1 MTLSLAL
8 ATAALLAAEPSN
20 LPPNHP
26 PVPPGT
32 QASPARPA
40 SGGMPEGH
48 PPVMPEQGM
57 GNGAGALPEGHPPMT
72 GSGSGQPSMRGAMP
86 EGHPPPSS
94 QGRLPPS
101 AEELLKQLDSTEGLR
116 TREKTFEIA
125 ASLGKLYY
133 SNGRPGEAMMYFL
146 QAEQKAMG
154 LRALYVE
161 QRKKLG
167 KKPVPGAEEAGCGF
181 TPATPMADMAQ
192 VAEERAKKG
201 DVAGAAACARAAVA
215 LVVEIEVLRG
225 QALYLSG
232 DKVGA
237 LTVFERVLEVA
248 PSEPEALFSRSAL
261 LYETKGEDVKA
272 LRAAHEGFEAYVAAH
287 PDAPR
292 VELAKQLSKFAEE
305 TAKAGG
311 REKWKKQ
318 REEERRIRL
327 SQPRAS
333 APMAGTGPMAGG
345 PMAGGPMAGST
356 GGQGQAGPPALTQ
369 EMVDAIQNTE
379 RTPELEAG
387 LAALVEEGEEHL
399 AKGRWDD
406 ALGVYRRV
414 VPFQPENGR
423 AKAGMAWAL
432 TGKGSPMADRVWG
445 VAVSSDAAAVEKLG
459 DTLKAKGD
467 AKGARALWAKLLESM
482 PNYPNKAALQAK
494 AAQ

>member
-1 MTLSLAL
+1 MTLCLAL

-26 PVPPGT
+26 PVAPGT
-32 QASPARPA
+32 QASPARPS

-48 PPVMPEQGM
+48 PSVMPGQGM
-57 GNGAGALPEGHPPMT
+57 GTGDGTLPEGHPPMT
-72 GSGSGQPSMRGAMP
+72 GSGSGQPSMQGAMP
-86 EGHPPPSS
+86 EGHPPPSG

-125 ASLGKLYY
+125 SSLGKLYY
-133 SNGRPGEAMMYFL
+133 VNGRPGEAMMYFL
-146 QAEQKAMG
+146 QAEQKAAG
-154 LRALYVE
+154 PRALYVE

-167 KKPVPGAEEAGCGF
+167 KKPVPSAEEAQCGF
-181 TPATPMADMAQ
+181 TPTTPVEEMGK

-201 DVAGAAACARAAVA
+201 DAAGAAACAKAALAPV
-215 LVVEIEVLRG
+215 LEIEVLRG
-225 QALYLSG
+225 QALYLTG
-232 DKVGA
+232 DKAGS
-237 LTVFERVLEVA
+237 LSVFERVLEVA
-248 PSEPEALFSRSAL
+248 PSDAEALFSRSAL

-272 LRAAHEGFEAYVAAH
+272 LRAAHEGFEAYIAAH

-292 VELAKQLSKFAEE
+292 VELARQLSQFAEE

-327 SQPRAS
+327 SQPRPS

-345 PMAGGPMAGST
+345 PMAGGPMAGKA
-356 GGQGQAGPPALTQ
+356 GAQGQGGPPALTQ

-387 LAALVEEGEEHL
+387 LAKLVEEGEEHL
-399 AKGRWDD
+399 AKGRYDE

-414 VPFQPENGR
+414 VPFQPDNGR

-432 TGKGSPMADRVWG
+432 AGKGSPMADRVWG
-445 VAVSSDAAAVEKLG
+445 VAVSSDAGAVEKLG
-459 DTLKAKGD
+459 DTLMAKGD
-467 AKGARALWAKLLESM
+467 AKGAKALWAKLLESA